1 MSRKCIVFSQ
11 TFNAIQ
17 GTPQQVIEWPK
28 WILGTE
34 RRRMGHF
41 SLFKANSQVIRK
53 KVHIWF
59 RRLWFFIGFS
69 YPVFGAHGPR
79 LESTWEPAI
88 VFYISHLIQMESFA
102 EIKRPTRRN
111 FFLDILDFQR
121 LKTTGYVVLLYFTA
135 CSFFMLLPFPLT
147 RVSIHLKS
155 LKGFSVTW
163 KLTANHGAISCSHF
177 YYFTSLLRRRAEDVT
192 FPSLFQD
199 LLHDSPMIA
208 EENG

>member
-1 MSRKCIVFSQ
+1 MYRFFSDFQRHSRHTTAGYWVTKMDFGNWEKTDGTFLSLQSKFS
-11 TFNAIQ
+11 
-17 GTPQQVIEWPK
+17 GDPK
-28 WILGTE
+28 
-34 RRRMGHF
+34 
-41 SLFKANSQVIRK
+41 K
-53 KVHIWF
+53 
-59 RRLWFFIGFS
+59 
-69 YPVFGAHGPR
+69 GAH
-79 LESTWEPAI
+79 LVSSTV
-88 VFYISHLIQMESFA
+88 VFYRLLVSCLWGAWPQAGVNVGTRNCFLHLSSYSNGVICRK
-102 EIKRPTRRN
+102 KRPTGRN
-111 FFLDILDFQR
+111 FSIDILEFQR

-147 RVSIHLKS
+147 RVIHLKS

>member
-1 MSRKCIVFSQ
+1 M
-11 TFNAIQ
+11 
-17 GTPQQVIEWPK
+17 
-28 WILGTE
+28 
-34 RRRMGHF
+34 
-41 SLFKANSQVIRK
+41 
-53 KVHIWF
+53 HIWF

-102 EIKRPTRRN
+102 EIKTPTRRN
-111 FFLDILDFQR
+111 FFIDILDFQR

-147 RVSIHLKS
+147 RVIHLKS

>member
-1 MSRKCIVFSQ
+1 MTKMDFGNLEKTDGTFLSLQSKFS
-11 TFNAIQ
+11 
-17 GTPQQVIEWPK
+17 GDPK
-28 WILGTE
+28 
-34 RRRMGHF
+34 
-41 SLFKANSQVIRK
+41 K
-53 KVHIWF
+53 
-59 RRLWFFIGFS
+59 
-69 YPVFGAHGPR
+69 GAH
-79 LESTWEPAI
+79 LVSSTV
-88 VFYISHLIQMESFA
+88 VFYRLLVSCLWGAWPQAGVNVGTRNCFLRISHLIQMESFA
-102 EIKRPTRRN
+102 EIKRSTRRN
-111 FFLDILDFQR
+111 FFIDILEFQR
-121 LKTTGYVVLLYFTA
+121 LKTTEDVVLLYFTA

-147 RVSIHLKS
+147 RVIHLKS

>member
-1 MSRKCIVFSQ
+1 MDKYQSPKKSCVTRVNLVQMSRKCIVFSQ

-88 VFYISHLIQMESFA
+88 VLYISHLIQMESFA
-102 EIKRPTRRN
+102 EKKRLTRRN
-111 FFLDILDFQR
+111 FFIDILDFQR

-135 CSFFMLLPFPLT
+135 CSF
-147 RVSIHLKS
+147 
-155 LKGFSVTW
+155 
-163 KLTANHGAISCSHF
+163 SC
-177 YYFTSLLRRRAEDVT
+177 YYPPSRAV
-192 FPSLFQD
+192 
-199 LLHDSPMIA
+199 DSGYNFWGIPQRL
-208 EENG
+208 